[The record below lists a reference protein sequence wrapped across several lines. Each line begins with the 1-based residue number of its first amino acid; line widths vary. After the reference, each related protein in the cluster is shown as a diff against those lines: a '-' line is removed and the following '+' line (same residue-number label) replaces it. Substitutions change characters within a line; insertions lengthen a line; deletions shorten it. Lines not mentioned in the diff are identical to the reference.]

1 MTEEEMLFDRAR
13 NSVTFKRDDIE
24 QALSW
29 YYRMPSSEIT
39 FKDREV
45 FESLHR
51 AVAKMRSMGI
61 GDE

>member
-1 MTEEEMLFDRAR
+1 MFICDYCR
-13 NSVTFKRDDIE
+13 E